1 MKTIPQQETEAAGQ
15 QPNSFVSQK
24 KRLILSRLSSSSI
37 VTRVAADQD
46 ESMGESPLEV
56 RASRLA
62 TERRT
67 RPPHLGQGASS
78 GGGRGILRSWPGVRG
93 VVNV

>member
-46 ESMGESPLEV
+46 ESRSESSLGV

-62 TERRT
+62 AERALNLLISAKVPALAAAT
-67 RPPHLGQGASS
+67 AHSS
-78 GGGRGILRSWPGVRG
+78 VWAWGSRGR
-93 VVNV
+93 